1 MTSSDQTETLD
12 NLQLLALSRKGDR
25 NAFGELVSRHR
36 RGCLSLATFILQNRA
51 EAEDE
56 VQKALWKAFERLD
69 QYLGEGDFCAW
80 LLRIVINECR
90 MLMRTR
96 KRARFLYLDAGHKAS
111 NIESLALLSS
121 AADPEHELVRREM
134 SDVLQAEILRIPPL
148 FRKVILLRDIQ
159 GLSMPQVANHLGITI
174 PAAKSRLL
182 RARNELRGRVERR
195 CGTAKHILPL
205 SSKQT
210 LPARSGHQHASLPV

>member
-1 MTSSDQTETLD
+1 MTSSDQTDTRD
-12 NLQLLALSRKGDR
+12 DLQLLALSRTGDH

-36 RGCLSLATFILQNRA
+36 RGCLNLATFILRNRA

-69 QYLGEGDFCAW
+69 QFLGDGDFCAW

-111 NIESLALLSS
+111 DIKSIALLSP

-148 FRKVILLRDIQ
+148 FRKAILLRHIQ
-159 GLSMPQVANHLGITI
+159 GLSMPQVADQLGITMA
-174 PAAKSRLL
+174 AAKSRLL
-182 RARNELRGRVERR
+182 RARRELRRRVELR
-195 CGTAKHILPL
+195 CGTAKHMMPL

-210 LPARSGHQHASLPV
+210 LPARSSHAYASLTV

>member
-1 MTSSDQTETLD
+1 MTSSDETETLD
-12 NLQLLALSRKGDR
+12 DLQLLALSRKGDR
-25 NAFGELVSRHR
+25 HAFGQLVSRHR
-36 RGCLSLATFILQNRA
+36 RSCLNLATLILRNRA

-69 QYLGEGDFCAW
+69 QFLGDGDFCAW

-90 MLMRTR
+90 MLLRIR
-96 KRARFLYLDAGHKAS
+96 KRARFLYLDGGHKAFDGKS
-111 NIESLALLSS
+111 ITLLSP

-159 GLSMPQVANHLGITI
+159 GLSMPQVADHLGITI

-182 RARNELRGRVERR
+182 RARSELRGRVERR

>member
-1 MTSSDQTETLD
+1 MISDKTD
-12 NLQLLALSRKGDR
+12 VRNDRQLLELSRKGDR

-36 RGCLSLATFILQNRA
+36 RGCLSLATFVLRNRT

-69 QYLGEGDFCAW
+69 QYLGEGDFFAW

-90 MLMRTR
+90 MLLRSK
-96 KRARFLYLDAGHKAS
+96 KRARFLYLDGGHKAC
-111 NIESLALLSS
+111 EFKPMALLSP
-121 AADPEHELVRREM
+121 AADPECELARREM
-134 SDVLQAEILRIPPL
+134 SEVLRAEIGRIPPL

-159 GLSMPQVANHLGITI
+159 GLAMPEVANHLGITV

-182 RARNELRGRVERR
+182 RARTELRGRIERR
-195 CGTAKHILPL
+195 CGAAKHIVPLPTN
-205 SSKQT
+205 QT
-210 LPARSGHQHASLPV
+210 LPARPGHQHVSLAV